1 LDHGHVY
8 QRRKQIGS
16 GWAEKRAVK
25 QAKKVP
31 ILAAQGVWPEQ
42 RSTQLL
48 AWMRA
53 DGEDAAS
60 WQTFLEGL
68 WEAGLTPENGLA
80 LLVSDGGTGLRA
92 AYENVYWQVPLQ
104 RCVFHK
110 LRNIAQAIRVPAG
123 LERQAGHELRTE
135 FLRAAA
141 RIWQAPDE
149 TEARQ
154 RYRAFCETW
163 QTQQAKAVQTLARD
177 FDDTL
182 AFYTVQEQA
191 ALRESDGQL
200 IDCGQPARWSAC
212 FESSANVT
220 ARRSCFILLP
230 GFRLLPLNSQTV
242 FHE

>member
-1 LDHGHVY
+1 MFSNQKIKTDRVG
-8 QRRKQIGS
+8 R
-16 GWAEKRAVK
+16 KRAVK

-31 ILAAQGVWPEQ
+31 ILAAQGVWPNTGET
-42 RSTQLL
+42 RLL

-60 WQTFLEGL
+60 WQTFLEEL
-68 WEAGLTPENGLA
+68 YEAGLRPENGLA
-80 LLVSDGGTGLRA
+80 LLVTDGGTGLRA

-110 LRNIAQAIRVPAG
+110 LHNIAQAIRVPAG

-135 FLRAAA
+135 FLRSAA

-154 RYRAFCETW
+154 RYRVFCETW
-163 QTQQAKAVQTLARD
+163 QTQQAKAVQTLVRD

-182 AFYTVQEQA
+182 AFYAIQDQA
-191 ALRESDGQL
+191 ARRGEQWPAHRLRTTSPLERMFREFRQRYRKAILFHSVTGLQ
-200 IDCGQPARWSAC
+200 A
-212 FESSANVT
+212 VT
-220 ARRSCFILLP
+220 AQLADRFS
-230 GFRLLPLNSQTV
+230 
-242 FHE
+242 